1 MTKTTK
7 STGWV
12 LPGGKFAPLDCSTH
26 EDWLDANTD
35 IHYTAEV
42 PNGDVRLLALNRG
55 YARSR
60 QYGGKLT
67 IEVNV
72 NFFRGSLKRA
82 LGVLLE
88 THADNIDF
96 ATVQLVNDKGLLVR
110 AASVQ
115 VFDADCPV
123 VAALSVLEK
132 LS

>member
-1 MTKTTK
+1 MTKPTTK

-12 LPGGKFAPLDCSTH
+12 LPSGKFAPLDCSTH
-26 EDWLDANTD
+26 EDWLEANTD
-35 IHYTAEV
+35 INAV
-42 PNGDVRLLALNRG
+42 DAGVSDIRLLALNRG

-72 NFFRGSLKRA
+72 NFFRGALKRA
-82 LGVLLE
+82 LANLLE
-88 THADNIDF
+88 DHADSIDF
-96 ATVQLVNDKGLLVR
+96 ATVQLVNAKGLLVR
-110 AASVQ
+110 SASVQ

-123 VAALSVLEK
+123 AAALSVLEK

>member
-1 MTKTTK
+1 MTK

-12 LPGGKFAPLDCSTH
+12 KPGGKFAPLDCSTH
-26 EDWLDANTD
+26 EDWLEANTD
-35 IHYTAEV
+35 IHDNTGA
-42 PNGDVRLLALNRG
+42 DVRLLALNRG

-72 NFFRGSLKRA
+72 TYFRGALKRA

-88 THADNIDF
+88 DHADNIDF
-96 ATVQLVNDKGLLVR
+96 VTVQLVNNKGLLVR
-110 AASVQ
+110 SASAQ
-115 VFDADCPV
+115 VFDAECTTT
-123 VAALSVLEK
+123 AALSVLEK

>member
-1 MTKTTK
+1 MKTTK

-12 LPGGKFAPLDCSTH
+12 KPSGKFAPLDCSTH
-26 EDWLDANTD
+26 EDWLEANTD
-35 IHYTAEV
+35 IIPEDKV
-42 PNGDVRLLALNRG
+42 GDIRLTALNRG

-72 NFFRGSLKRA
+72 NFFRGALKRA
-82 LGVLLE
+82 LSNLLE
-88 THADNIDF
+88 DHADSIDF

-110 AASVQ
+110 SASVQ

-123 VAALSVLEK
+123 TAALSVLEK
-132 LS
+132 IS

>member
-1 MTKTTK
+1 MTKPTTK

-12 LPGGKFAPLDCSTH
+12 LPSGKFAPLDCSTH

-35 IHYTAEV
+35 INAVDAGTS
-42 PNGDVRLLALNRG
+42 DIRLLALNRG

-72 NFFRGSLKRA
+72 NFFRGALKRT
-82 LGVLLE
+82 LGTLLAD
-88 THADNIDF
+88 HADSLDF
-96 ATVQLVNDKGLLVR
+96 VTVQLVNDKGFLVR
-110 AASVQ
+110 SAGVQ

-123 VAALSVLEK
+123 TAALSVLEK